1 MMNITERDELLS
13 MYSDVHKDAYGF
25 RPRDWE
31 RVTLLTDEELQS
43 EVDYLWKRAE
53 EKSEREDRYEAEAL
67 AEWQD
72 RVSSRARSLRVDIPT
87 VVRWEIQAEGDYCD
101 LEHYLWIQG
110 VGCGRHMTA
119 AKEWLKLNG
128 MEM

>member
-1 MMNITERDELLS
+1 ML
-13 MYSDVHKDAYGF
+13 F
-25 RPRDWE
+25 R
-31 RVTLLTDEELQS
+31 S
-43 EVDYLWKRAE
+43 
-53 EKSEREDRYEAEAL
+53 AL